1 MPTFHFD
8 LVSPERLLFSGE
20 VDQVDLPGADGDFG
34 VLAGHSPLVA
44 TLKPGM
50 VTVHAGGRQERIAV
64 FGGFAEVSPA
74 GLTLLADGAMPA
86 GQVDRA
92 RIQAEIRRA
101 EENVAAAPDG
111 QARDRAQR
119 TLDEMRALGGT
130 AQAT

>member
-44 TLKPGM
+44 TLKPG
-50 VTVHAGGRQERIAV
+50 VVVVHASEGQERIAV

-86 GQVDRA
+86 DNLDPA
-92 RIQAEIRRA
+92 RMQAEIRRA
-101 EENVAAAPDG
+101 EENLAAAPNDE
-111 QARDRAQR
+111 ARDRAQR
-119 TLDEMRALGGT
+119 TLDDMRALGG
-130 AQAT
+130 AAA

>member
-8 LVSPERLLFSGE
+8 LVSPERLLISGE
-20 VDQVDLPGADGDFG
+20 VDQVDLPGEDGDFG

-44 TLKPGM
+44 TLKPGV

-86 GQVDRA
+86 GQVDPTRMA
-92 RIQAEIRRA
+92 LEIRRA
-101 EENVAAAPDG
+101 EEGLTAAQG
-111 QARDRAQR
+111 EGARDRAQR
-119 TLDEMRALGGT
+119 RLDEMRALEG
-130 AQAT
+130 AAA

>member
-20 VDQVDLPGADGDFG
+20 VEQVDLPGADGDFG

-44 TLKPGM
+44 TLKPGV
-50 VTVHAGGRQERIAV
+50 VTISGNGHDARIVV

-86 GQVDRA
+86 GQVDPA
-92 RIQAEIRRA
+92 RIAAEIRRA
-101 EENVAAAPDG
+101 EETLAAAHG
-111 QARDRAQR
+111 EEARDRAQR
-119 TLDEMRALGGT
+119 TLDQMRALEAT
-130 AQAT
+130 AAA